1 MKEFT
6 GFKHGINFGGWLS
19 QCEHTKNHYDTFI
32 TESDFKNVAEWGI
45 DHVRLP
51 VDYNLVQN
59 KDGTFIESGFS
70 YIDNAIS
77 WAKKYGLNM
86 VLDLHKTQGFSF
98 DDYSEHESGFWEKEE
113 LQNIFYSLW
122 EEFAKRYGS
131 EKILAFELLNEIT
144 DKSYNDKWMEIAEKA
159 VSVIRRYT
167 KETRVIFGGYYNN
180 SVVSVKDL
188 ALPFDENIVYTFHSY
203 EPLLFTHQ
211 GAYWIKEMDR
221 NFRMKY
227 PVSKTE
233 YKRLFSV
240 ALSDPSRFGVSD
252 DAFSGEYFNQDYYEN
267 MFKEAMDVAEERNVP
282 LYVGEY
288 GVIDLADAES
298 TKNWFM
304 DINSVFEKYSISRC
318 VWNYKEKDFGIS
330 GAKYDNVRKDFI

>member
-1 MKEFT
+1 MKEFA
-6 GFKHGINFGGWLS
+6 GFKHGVNFGGWLS
-19 QCEHTKNHYDTFI
+19 QCEHTKKHYDTFI
-32 TESDFKNVAEWGI
+32 TEEDFKNVADWGI
-45 DHVRLP
+45 DHIRLP

-59 KDGTFIESGFS
+59 KDGTFIESGFA
-70 YIDNAIS
+70 YIDSAIS

-98 DDYSEHESGFWEKEE
+98 DDYSEHELGFWEKEE
-113 LQNIFYSLW
+113 FQNLFYKLW
-122 EEFAKRYGS
+122 EEFAIRYGK

-144 DKSYNDKWMEIAEKA
+144 DKAYNDKWMEIAEKA
-159 VSVIRRYT
+159 VAAIRKHT
-167 KETRVIFGGYYNN
+167 KETKVIFGGYYNN

-211 GAYWIKEMDR
+211 GAYWVKEMDR

-233 YKRLFSV
+233 YKKLLQV
-240 ALSDPSRFGVSD
+240 ALSVPSRFSISD
-252 DAFSGEYFNQDYYEN
+252 DALSGEYFNADYYEN
-267 MFKEAMDVAEERNVP
+267 MFKEAMDIAEERNVA

-288 GVIDLADAES
+288 GVIDLADAER
-298 TKNWFM
+298 TKN
-304 DINSVFEKYSISRC
+304 
-318 VWNYKEKDFGIS
+318 
-330 GAKYDNVRKDFI
+330 